1 MASEAPHAE
10 ETDVGTAR
18 GLASGPQQGVR
29 LPRNPE
35 NRDGGIAPKA
45 AGKAAIGCMTRIE
58 HVSVD
63 LARFL
68 RFNGRHPDAGSPAA
82 ALD

>member
-1 MASEAPHAE
+1 
-10 ETDVGTAR
+10 
-18 GLASGPQQGVR
+18 
-29 LPRNPE
+29 
-35 NRDGGIAPKA
+35 
-45 AGKAAIGCMTRIE
+45 MTRIE